1 MNKNSGE
8 KQDELYALGV
18 LAIVLCLFVWF
29 CVFVALASD
38 NTEQECTNLVTSRLN
53 DMGTSLVVKNTH
65 MLADNILM
73 LSYGPAGTNYYNQNT
88 FCGVSGE
95 TILYSP
101 DPARLKVMLGK

>member
-1 MNKNSGE
+1 MSNKEN
-8 KQDELYALGV
+8 QDELFAWGIM
-18 LAIVLCLFVWF
+18 AIVVCLFVWL
-29 CVFVALASD
+29 CVFIALAND

-53 DMGTSLVVKNTH
+53 DMGTSLVVKSTY

-73 LSYGPAGTNYYNQNT
+73 LSYGPADTNYYNQNT